1 MRQVILLA
9 LLLPK
14 ALLLGADP
22 TPRPLSEQEF
32 RELVKEC
39 VPDAPLTT
47 VRAIATV
54 EPRYSPLAISINNPD
69 EAASALGLAE
79 GTIALTRQPA
89 SIQEAVSWA
98 KWLLA
103 RRLTVSIGLL
113 QVNVEHLPQLGLS
126 LEQAFEPCNNLRAGW
141 TILNDKYRRAAAVLG
156 KGQLA
161 LHVALSSYNSG
172 SLTFGFET
180 GYVERVLAARSRT
193 SATQLAAL
201 GDQSKE
207 QWPASAPKPSEPTQT
222 EAFGKEEDPFSAPTK
237 VFWIRSTGNQTP
249 APRIK

>member
-1 MRQVILLA
+1 
-9 LLLPK
+9 
-14 ALLLGADP
+14 
-22 TPRPLSEQEF
+22 
-32 RELVKEC
+32 
-39 VPDAPLTT
+39 VPDAPLATL
-47 VRAIATV
+47 RAIAKV
-54 EPRYSPLAISINNPD
+54 ESGYSPLAISINNPD
-69 EAASALGLAE
+69 KAASALGLAE
-79 GTIALTRQPA
+79 GTVALTRQPA

-126 LEQAFEPCNNLRAGW
+126 LEQAFEPCTNLRAGW
-141 TILNDKYRRAAAVLG
+141 KILNDKYRRAAAVLG

-180 GYVERVLAARSRT
+180 GYVERVLAAGSRT
-193 SATQLAAL
+193 SATQLAAP
-201 GDQSKE
+201 GDQFTE
-207 QWPASAPKPSEPTQT
+207 QWSASAPKASEQAQT

-237 VFWIRSTGNQTP
+237 VFWIRSNGNQIPTP
-249 APRIK
+249 HIK